1 MTTTYDVFQ
10 INLLYRYTYILHSLE
25 NHDIW
30 PIGQVYL
37 CKVRDNCHTI
47 ADGLNDINI
56 FLVKE
61 FFPNDLILL
70 NLFRNINTYLLLVV
84 QWIVLQLKEVIKST
98 VLETNVNNDSYM
110 QNLEV
115 KSGKDNQKL
124 PGW

>member
-1 MTTTYDVFQ
+1 MDSMT
-10 INLLYRYTYILHSLE
+10 I
-25 NHDIW
+25 
-30 PIGQVYL
+30 
-37 CKVRDNCHTI
+37 
-47 ADGLNDINI
+47 I

-98 VLETNVNNDSYM
+98 VLGTNVNNDSYM
-110 QNLEV
+110 QNLED

>member
-1 MTTTYDVFQ
+1 MTLIF
-10 INLLYRYTYILHSLE
+10 
-25 NHDIW
+25 
-30 PIGQVYL
+30 
-37 CKVRDNCHTI
+37 
-47 ADGLNDINI
+47 

-61 FFPNDLILL
+61 IFPNDLILL